1 MFDTVTIGRK
11 IAELRKAHNMP
22 QFELADAL
30 GISFQA
36 VSNWE
41 RGASMPGISKL
52 PELAEIFGVTID
64 EVLGKNNP
72 AIVQL
77 AHGET
82 IDTRAA
88 TPEEIE
94 EAAMIAKPSQLEK
107 TVADNFDSLT
117 DAAASASSPESEDKT
132 PGENGEK
139 SESHDYGVL
148 KVLLPYLNDSDVARL
163 AREALAKGKSIGI
176 FLPFMDEKSVDELAQ
191 SAFEKGGIDAITS
204 YLPFMSDDKVDGMLA
219 IAAQRGDSIAYLLPF
234 ASDSAVDAC
243 ADEYAAQGRDAA
255 ILLPFM
261 SDDKVLR
268 LARLVCKRDGTGALK
283 KYLPFLRDDGL
294 RQLMKEFVEK

>member
-11 IAELRKAHNMP
+11 IAELRKAHNMT

-41 RGASMPGISKL
+41 RGASMPDISKL

-219 IAAQRGDSIAYLLPF
+219 RRQYCVPAPVRFRQRG
-234 ASDSAVDAC
+234 
-243 ADEYAAQGRDAA
+243 RR
-255 ILLPFM
+255 
-261 SDDKVLR
+261 LR
-268 LARLVCKRDGTGALK
+268 RRICRSGA
-283 KYLPFLRDDGL
+283 
-294 RQLMKEFVEK
+294 

>member
-11 IAELRKAHNMP
+11 IAELRKAHNMT

-41 RGASMPGISKL
+41 RGASMPDISKL

-72 AIVQL
+72 AIMQL

-176 FLPFMDEKSVDELAQ
+176 FLPFMDEKSVDDLAQ

-283 KYLPFLRDDGL
+283 KYLPFLRDDGV

>member
-11 IAELRKAHNMP
+11 IAELRKAHNMT

-41 RGASMPGISKL
+41 RGASMPDISKL
-52 PELAEIFGVTID
+52 PELAETFGVTID

-107 TVADNFDSLT
+107 TVADNFDSMT

-283 KYLPFLRDDGL
+283 KYLPFLRDDGV

>member
-1 MFDTVTIGRK
+1 MFDTVTIAIK
-11 IAELRKAHNMP
+11 ITELRKAHNMT

-41 RGASMPGISKL
+41 RGASMPDISKL

-132 PGENGEK
+132 PGENREK

-176 FLPFMDEKSVDELAQ
+176 FLPFMDEKSVDDLAQ

-283 KYLPFLRDDGL
+283 KYLPFLRDDGV

>member
-11 IAELRKAHNMP
+11 IAELRKAHKMT
-22 QFELADAL
+22 QYELADAL
-30 GISFQA
+30 GISIQA

-41 RGASMPGISKL
+41 RGASMPDISKL

-283 KYLPFLRDDGL
+283 KYLPFLRDDGV

>member
-11 IAELRKAHNMP
+11 IAELRKAHNMT

-41 RGASMPGISKL
+41 RCASMPDISKL

-82 IDTRAA
+82 IDTRAV

>member
-1 MFDTVTIGRK
+1 MNKEDYKDVYVFIEQRDGKVQPV
-11 IAELRKAHNMP
+11 AFELLGKAR
-22 QFELADAL
+22 ELADAL

-41 RGASMPGISKL
+41 RGASMPDISKL

-117 DAAASASSPESEDKT
+117 DAAASASSPRPRCSRAWRRT
-132 PGENGEK
+132 R
-139 SESHDYGVL
+139 
-148 KVLLPYLNDSDVARL
+148 AR
-163 AREALAKGKSIGI
+163 
-176 FLPFMDEKSVDELAQ
+176 P
-191 SAFEKGGIDAITS
+191 
-204 YLPFMSDDKVDGMLA
+204 
-219 IAAQRGDSIAYLLPF
+219 AQRFPTSRTQSTTAPPRSCCPARPLS
-234 ASDSAVDAC
+234 AST
-243 ADEYAAQGRDAA
+243 R
-255 ILLPFM
+255 
-261 SDDKVLR
+261 
-268 LARLVCKRDGTGALK
+268 
-283 KYLPFLRDDGL
+283 
-294 RQLMKEFVEK
+294 

>member
-11 IAELRKAHNMP
+11 IAELRKAHNMT

-41 RGASMPGISKL
+41 RGASMPDISKL

-132 PGENGEK
+132 PGENREK

-176 FLPFMDEKSVDELAQ
+176 FLPFMDEKSVDDLAQ

-219 IAAQRGDSIAYLLPF
+219 IATQRGDSIAYLLPF

-283 KYLPFLRDDGL
+283 KYLPFLRDDGV

>member
-11 IAELRKAHNMP
+11 IAELRKAHNMT

-41 RGASMPGISKL
+41 RGASMPDISKL

-88 TPEEIE
+88 TPE
-94 EAAMIAKPSQLEK
+94 S
-107 TVADNFDSLT
+107 
-117 DAAASASSPESEDKT
+117 
-132 PGENGEK
+132 
-139 SESHDYGVL
+139 
-148 KVLLPYLNDSDVARL
+148 R
-163 AREALAKGKSIGI
+163 SIC
-176 FLPFMDEKSVDELAQ
+176 
-191 SAFEKGGIDAITS
+191 
-204 YLPFMSDDKVDGMLA
+204 
-219 IAAQRGDSIAYLLPF
+219 
-234 ASDSAVDAC
+234 SDSPYV
-243 ADEYAAQGRDAA
+243 
-255 ILLPFM
+255 F
-261 SDDKVLR
+261 
-268 LARLVCKRDGTGALK
+268 
-283 KYLPFLRDDGL
+283 
-294 RQLMKEFVEK
+294 

>member
-1 MFDTVTIGRK
+1 
-11 IAELRKAHNMP
+11 MP
-22 QFELADAL
+22 D
-30 GISFQA
+30 
-36 VSNWE
+36 
-41 RGASMPGISKL
+41 ISKL

-234 ASDSAVDAC
+234 ASDSTVDAC

>member
-11 IAELRKAHNMP
+11 IAELRKAHNMT

-41 RGASMPGISKL
+41 RGASMPDISKL

-72 AIVQL
+72 AIMQL

-94 EAAMIAKPSQLEK
+94 VAAMIAKPSQLEK

>member
-11 IAELRKAHNMP
+11 IAELRKAHNMT

-41 RGASMPGISKL
+41 RGASMPDISKL

-82 IDTRAA
+82 IDTRAV

-132 PGENGEK
+132 PGENREK

-283 KYLPFLRDDGL
+283 KYLPFLRDDGV

>member
-1 MFDTVTIGRK
+1 
-11 IAELRKAHNMP
+11 MP
-22 QFELADAL
+22 D
-30 GISFQA
+30 
-36 VSNWE
+36 
-41 RGASMPGISKL
+41 ISKL

-132 PGENGEK
+132 PGENREK

-176 FLPFMDEKSVDELAQ
+176 FLPFMDEKSVDDLAQ

-283 KYLPFLRDDGL
+283 KYLPFLRDDGV

>member
-11 IAELRKAHNMP
+11 IAELRKAHNMT

-41 RGASMPGISKL
+41 RGASMPDISKL

-72 AIVQL
+72 AIMQL

-132 PGENGEK
+132 PGENEEK

>member
-11 IAELRKAHNMP
+11 IAELRKAHNMT

-30 GISFQA
+30 DISFQA

-41 RGASMPGISKL
+41 RGASMPDISKL

-64 EVLGKNNP
+64 EILGKNNP

-283 KYLPFLRDDGL
+283 KYLPFLRDDGV
-294 RQLMKEFVEK
+294 RQLMKEFVEE

>member
-11 IAELRKAHNMP
+11 IAELRKAHNMT

-41 RGASMPGISKL
+41 RGASMPDISKL

-64 EVLGKNNP
+64 EVLGKKNP

-176 FLPFMDEKSVDELAQ
+176 FLPFMDEKSELAH

>member
-11 IAELRKAHNMP
+11 IAELRKAHNMT

-41 RGASMPGISKL
+41 RGASMPDISKL

-132 PGENGEK
+132 PGENREK

-176 FLPFMDEKSVDELAQ
+176 FLPFMDEKSVDDLAQ

-243 ADEYAAQGRDAA
+243 ADEYAAQGCDAA

-283 KYLPFLRDDGL
+283 KYLPFLRDDGV

>member
-11 IAELRKAHNMP
+11 IAELRKAHNMT

-41 RGASMPGISKL
+41 RGASMPDISKL

-82 IDTRAA
+82 IDTRAV

-132 PGENGEK
+132 PGENREK

-176 FLPFMDEKSVDELAQ
+176 FLPFMDKKSVDELAQ

-204 YLPFMSDDKVDGMLA
+204 YLPFMSDDKVDDMLA

>member
-11 IAELRKAHNMP
+11 IAELRKAHNMT

-41 RGASMPGISKL
+41 RGASMPDISKL

-117 DAAASASSPESEDKT
+117 DAAASASSPESEDKM

-148 KVLLPYLNDSDVARL
+148 KVLLPYLNGSDVARL

>member
-11 IAELRKAHNMP
+11 IAELRKAHNMT

-41 RGASMPGISKL
+41 RSASMPDISKL
-52 PELAEIFGVTID
+52 PELAETFGVTID

-283 KYLPFLRDDGL
+283 KYLPFLRDDGV

>member
-1 MFDTVTIGRK
+1 MFDTVKIGRK
-11 IAELRKAHNMP
+11 IAELRKAHNMT

-41 RGASMPGISKL
+41 RGASMPDISKL
-52 PELAEIFGVTID
+52 PELADIFGVTID
-64 EVLGKNNP
+64 EVLGKKNP

-107 TVADNFDSLT
+107 TVADNFDNLT
-117 DAAASASSPESEDKT
+117 DAAAGASSPESEDKT
-132 PGENGEK
+132 TGENGEK

-163 AREALAKGKSIGI
+163 AREALAKGRGIGI
-176 FLPFMDEKSVDELAQ
+176 FLPFMDEESVDELAQ
-191 SAFEKGGIDAITS
+191 SAFENGGIGAITS

-219 IAAQRGDSIAYLLPF
+219 IASRRGDSIASLLPF
-234 ASDSAVDAC
+234 ASDSAIDAC
-243 ADEYAAQGRDAA
+243 ADEYAAQGRDTA
-255 ILLPFM
+255 ILLPFL

-268 LARLVCKRDGTGALK
+268 LARLACKRDGTGALK
-283 KYLPFLRDDGL
+283 KYLPFLRDDGI
-294 RQLMKEFVEK
+294 RQLMKEFVKE

>member
-11 IAELRKAHNMP
+11 IAELRKAHNMT

-41 RGASMPGISKL
+41 RGASMPDISKL

-132 PGENGEK
+132 PGENREK

-176 FLPFMDEKSVDELAQ
+176 FLPFMDEKSVDDLAQ

>member
-11 IAELRKAHNMP
+11 IAELRKAHNMT

-41 RGASMPGISKL
+41 RGASMPDISKL

-132 PGENGEK
+132 PGENREK

-176 FLPFMDEKSVDELAQ
+176 FLPFMDEKSVDDLAQ

-283 KYLPFLRDDGL
+283 KSLPFLRDDGV

>member
-11 IAELRKAHNMP
+11 IAELRKAHNMT

-41 RGASMPGISKL
+41 RGASMPDISKL

-82 IDTRAA
+82 INTRAA

-219 IAAQRGDSIAYLLPF
+219 IAAQRGDSISYLLPF

-283 KYLPFLRDDGL
+283 KYLPFLRDDGV

>member
-11 IAELRKAHNMP
+11 IAELRKAHNMT

-41 RGASMPGISKL
+41 RGASMPDISKL
-52 PELAEIFGVTID
+52 PELAEIFRVTID

-132 PGENGEK
+132 PGENREK

-176 FLPFMDEKSVDELAQ
+176 FLPFMDEKSVDDLAQ

-283 KYLPFLRDDGL
+283 KYLPFLRDDGV

>member
-11 IAELRKAHNMP
+11 IAELRKAHNMT

-41 RGASMPGISKL
+41 RGASMPDISKL
-52 PELAEIFGVTID
+52 PELAETFGVTID

-94 EAAMIAKPSQLEK
+94 EAAMIANPSQLEK

-283 KYLPFLRDDGL
+283 KYLPFLRDDGV

>member
-11 IAELRKAHNMP
+11 IAELRKAHNMT

-41 RGASMPGISKL
+41 RGASMPDISKL

-64 EVLGKNNP
+64 EVLGKKNP

-107 TVADNFDSLT
+107 TVADNIDIQT

>member
-11 IAELRKAHNMP
+11 IAELRKAHNMT

-41 RGASMPGISKL
+41 RGASMPDISKL

-132 PGENGEK
+132 PGENREK

-176 FLPFMDEKSVDELAQ
+176 FLPFMDEKSVDDLAQ

-283 KYLPFLRDDGL
+283 KYLPFLRDDGV

>member
-11 IAELRKAHNMP
+11 IAELRKAHNMT

-41 RGASMPGISKL
+41 RGASMSDISKL

-204 YLPFMSDDKVDGMLA
+204 YLPFMSDDKVDDMLA

-243 ADEYAAQGRDAA
+243 ADEYAAQGRDAS

-283 KYLPFLRDDGL
+283 KYLPFLRDDGV

>member
-11 IAELRKAHNMP
+11 IAELRKAHNMT

-30 GISFQA
+30 GISFHA

-41 RGASMPGISKL
+41 RGASMPDISKL

-234 ASDSAVDAC
+234 ASNSAVDAC

>member
-11 IAELRKAHNMP
+11 IAELRKAHKMT

-41 RGASMPGISKL
+41 RGASMPDISKL

-82 IDTRAA
+82 IDTRAV

-94 EAAMIAKPSQLEK
+94 DAAMIAKPSQLEK

>member
-11 IAELRKAHNMP
+11 IAELRKAHNMT

-41 RGASMPGISKL
+41 RGASMPDISKL

-64 EVLGKNNP
+64 EILGKNNP

-283 KYLPFLRDDGL
+283 KYLPFLKIQIL
-294 RQLMKEFVEK
+294 K